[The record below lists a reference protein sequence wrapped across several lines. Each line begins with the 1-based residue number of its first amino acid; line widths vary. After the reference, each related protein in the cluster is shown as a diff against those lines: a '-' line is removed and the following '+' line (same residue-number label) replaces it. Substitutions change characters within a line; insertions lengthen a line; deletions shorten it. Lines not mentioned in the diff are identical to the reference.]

1 MTATELIE
9 AGYRL
14 ENAKITSVDFFMED
28 HGVIT
33 LQMVLEGGGF
43 GVVFGGVDL
52 GYGYLGAKA
61 FSGSSKAM
69 PYIMRI
75 MDVVGV
81 SRFNAMKGQYVRIAH
96 KGLGSPVKIIGNII
110 EDKWFDPDSLFNE

>member
-14 ENAKITSVDFFMED
+14 ENAKITSVDLSMQA
-28 HGVIT
+28 HGAIT
-33 LQMVLEGGGF
+33 LQMVLEGDGF
-43 GVVFGGVDL
+43 GLVYRGIGL

-96 KGLGSPVKIIGNII
+96 KGLGSTVKSIGNII